1 MKNSLKIRLITILST
16 LVLCLTAFLCVNT
29 IKGPTVVFAEE
40 NSLVTTQ
47 SDATLIESWDIS
59 ATVDDNVIANLYSI
73 DGGYNLEITGTGN
86 MKDFT
91 YSASDDGWKY
101 APWYTLYNNG
111 IISVT
116 IGDSITTI
124 GSYAFYYCSSLTKV
138 NYTGT
143 IDSWVQIEFAGDNS
157 NPIYYAKNLYI
168 NDMLATEVTLTI
180 ATKINSYAFYDCDS
194 IQSIVIGDSVTSI
207 GDSAFYDCDSLT
219 NVEIGD
225 GVTSIGDTV
234 FYDCNSLMYNVKD
247 GLKYLGNSDNRYLYL
262 AGAESKSITTA
273 SIDNNC
279 KLIGDD
285 SFAWC
290 TSLTTIKIG
299 NYVQSIGK
307 SAFYFCTSLKSVTIG
322 NNVINIGEYAFFG
335 CKELTNVIIGASV
348 ANIDIFAFEN
358 CYKLLE
364 IYNLS
369 LLPISK
375 GSEDYGYIGYYAE
388 VIHTTL
394 SEPSILT
401 KDSNGFVTFDDNGVK
416 TLVYYEGTATEITI
430 PNDIKVISKYA
441 FYENDT
447 IKSVVIP
454 DSVESIGESA
464 FFWCI
469 SLKSVIIGNG
479 VEIVEDNAFYEC
491 SSLESVV
498 IPNSVIT
505 IGVEAFSYCSAL
517 KSLTIGSSVTSI
529 GEYAF
534 SACVNLTEI
543 NFNAVNCADLDS
555 DSSIFSRAGENGE
568 GVVMTIGS
576 GVKRIPSNLCYFGG
590 VSIGSS
596 PTPKV
601 TKVIFDDN
609 SVCESIGKN
618 AFCNCN
624 YLEYVKLGGNLKTI
638 EPYAFANCTALL
650 NIEFNGAE
658 ESWNNITK
666 GEGWNSNVP
675 STEVTFLVVDYAKGL
690 VFTLTD
696 NGTEYSVTGYTGNST
711 IVKIPSVYNGLLV
724 TSIGEKAFYNCTSLT
739 SVEIPESISS
749 IGSSAFYGCTLLEEI
764 MFNAINCADFNSGSN
779 VFYSAGQSGKGIDVT
794 FGENV
799 KHIPAYLFYS
809 SGWSSYHFP
818 KLASVTI
825 GNNVTSIGDN
835 AFYYSSSLRKVNFL
849 GTIDQWVEIEFAS
862 STANP
867 LNDGSY
873 FYING
878 VLQTEIIT
886 NAKKINAYAFYNCSS
901 LTSVTIGNSVTSIG
915 DSAFYNC
922 YKLINLTIGKS
933 VKRIDS
939 SAFYNCNKLINVNY
953 LGTIDK
959 WVDIEFA
966 SSTANPLNDGSY
978 FYINGVL
985 QTEIITNAK
994 KINAYAFYNCTSLT
1008 SVVIPNN
1015 VTSIGMS
1022 AFNGCTSLTSV
1033 TIGTS
1038 ITSIG
1043 ERAFYNCTSLT
1054 SVVIPNSVTSIGT
1067 SAFDDCTS
1075 LKSVTIGTSV
1085 TSIGER
1091 AFYNCI
1097 SLTKIYFNAINCV
1110 DVSSYIFA
1118 FAGQKSNGITVTFGD
1133 KVERIPAFLFSP
1145 ASDSSYS
1152 PKITSV
1158 IIGKN
1163 VEDVGDY
1170 AFRWCEYI
1178 TSITIGKNIESI
1190 GNHAFYGCDSLTK
1203 VNYTGTID
1211 SWAQIKF
1218 SSYDSNPLS
1227 CGASLYIN
1235 DVLQTEVIIN
1245 AERINASA
1253 FNGCTSLTNVTIGN
1267 SVTSIGYRAFYNCTS
1282 LTSVEIPDSV
1292 TSIGDYA
1299 FENCSSLTSI
1309 EIPDSVISIGEDAFL
1324 GCFSIKYNIKDNVN
1338 YLGNSNNKYLV
1349 AISMIDKTATTLT
1362 IANSCKFIHSSAF
1375 KGCISLKS
1383 VTIGENVISIG
1394 SSAFY
1399 NCPIESATI
1408 PTIAISYIPKTNL
1421 KTAIIIGGESIG
1433 DYAFRECNSL
1443 TSVVIGNSV
1452 TSIGYR
1458 AFYNCSLL
1466 DSIEITDS
1474 LIYIGDDAFYNCT
1487 SLKEIFFKGNVNKWV
1502 EIEGLGYLPI
1512 SSSTLYINGE
1522 KPTEIILDTAR
1533 IINNAAFNNCI
1544 TLTSVVIGENVI
1556 SIGSSAFYNCSLL
1569 TSVVIGE
1576 NVTSIGSYAFSGCS
1590 SLEKV
1595 NYLGTIDKW
1604 VEIEFGGG
1612 VSNPTYWA
1620 DDLYINDQ
1628 LVTEVKLTTATK
1640 ISKDVFYN
1648 CKSITKVTIGDNVTS
1663 IGEYAFCSCSS
1674 LTNVII
1680 GDNVTSIGSYAFRG
1694 CSSLTSVM
1702 INNGVTSIGNNSFEG
1717 CDSLT
1722 GIEIPD
1728 SVTSIGKDAFLGCFS
1743 IKYNI
1748 KDNVNYLGNSNN
1760 KYLVAISMIDK
1771 TATTLTIANSCKF
1784 IHSSA
1789 FKGCIS
1795 LKSVTIGENV
1805 TSIGIE
1811 AFYYCVNL
1819 TKINFNAISCTD
1831 LTYDNGVF
1839 SSAGEDGNGITVVFG
1854 EKVNYIPAYLF
1865 YSIGY
1870 PYGSSVSVPNIKS
1883 VVIGD
1888 SVEIIGDYAFRYCR
1902 SLISITFGKNVIS
1915 IGDYAFSECN
1925 SLTSVAIG
1933 NSVKSVGN
1941 YAFEYCTSLTNV
1953 VIPDSV
1959 TSIGIKAFYY
1969 CVNLTKINF
1978 NATAMN
1984 DLNKYNYVFYRAGQN
1999 NAGINVT
2006 IGANVNKIPAYLF
2019 DFIDNSSCQPKIKSV
2034 TFEENSVCE
2043 SIGEY
2048 AFYGCNNIE
2057 YNKKN
2062 GLYYLGTQSNPY
2074 FALIKTQT
2082 NTIVLDDNC
2091 YLIADDALKGR
2102 NIEYKQ
2108 KSDLQY
2114 IPSES
2119 NDYHYLVG
2127 AVSNDITKL
2136 EIDANC
2142 KAVAHNAFEECNNLN
2157 KVIIPNSV
2165 VIVGKD
2171 AFLNSSANVF
2181 YVFKEYNA
2189 LSEFECVLID
2199 GYGEIESGFN
2209 FVKLKDKN
2217 DAIVIGDGQ
2226 LNSNKNIEFLKKDA
2240 ALLMFDEGITG
2251 ISGSVFSGNSSLRR
2265 IVLSSSV
2272 TDLGQGVFTD
2282 CSGLLSVYVNAD
2294 YSYGFNKKLLDS
2306 GLEGFTVYYNGK
2318 TLGWDEINSYNPDA
2332 DKEYLYWTNDG
2343 SGYTVSEFGE
2353 IMYLESIVI
2362 DGNTYY
2368 RDAQGIIYSNVNG
2381 SAKTID
2387 IVGFEDIS
2395 VSSENIVIPKVI
2407 VIGGDNYSIGSI
2419 TSTAFVSEDSLKIRT
2434 ISLYGKINQID
2445 SGAFSGCT
2453 NLLALYVRGEK
2464 PSTIASDIF
2473 SSDNSAKRKIAI
2485 VVLGDDSA
2493 WKNASINNA
2502 TVYEG
2507 EVLDKNKIDRQGI
2520 VYTLDVTNGT
2530 AIVGT
2535 KSNSVGEGDLVNYNG
2550 VNTSGS
2556 TATDI
2561 EIPDFVIY
2569 DNEIY
2574 MVIGFDRFAFYKSP
2588 ATSVEFGA
2596 FIGVYETANNPAVWE
2611 CTFREM
2617 ANIEGF
2623 AVDSQNDK
2631 YYVDEVGALY
2641 GDGFKVKVK
2650 VAMVYINDINV
2661 NVKLYSRLIKAPS
2674 NITEFTVREGTTVI
2688 EKYAFSRSNI
2698 QSVNLNDVNV
2708 IGSHAFYA
2716 CPYLI
2721 KVSGG
2726 AVYYIEDSAFES
2738 TPIRTFNFENLTH
2751 IGERA
2756 FYNTD
2761 ISGSVAIRADV
2772 AIIGDNAF
2780 SRCENI
2786 SEFAYKVIETV
2797 RFDPETQEEII
2808 EKQEVSDKYPIYSGV
2823 LFKSTENGLKL
2834 LQYPLAKTDTTYDMS
2849 KVDGS
2854 IYEISAYAF
2863 YGAKH
2868 LENIIMSD
2876 DTVLVGG
2883 YAFADISTLKKATI
2897 GQSYYGSTLNED
2909 GLYSIG
2915 LFTNSNLSEIV
2926 VAEGNRYFKSD
2937 ASGALYSKDMKV
2949 LYCYPAGVERVVYTV
2964 PYQTEVIYSNA
2975 FFGNTHLVRIIILNE
2990 DFKEVGDQ
2998 AFAQCSNL
3006 KEVFFRL
3013 ENLPNSGVKVFDN
3026 DEGVKAKFL
3035 KATNN
3040 NLPAYWDFAE
3050 VETYSVITELGN
3062 QTVKTSDYTFVI
3074 VDTNGNSM
3082 YNARIAL
3089 YIEGRGYYLST
3100 NEFGI
3105 VVFSEADGIFD
3116 DGVERLI
3123 YVSKDGYF
3131 THKQTFYP
3139 DNEMKISYITLSK
3152 EPTIMGVS
3160 CEGNDINSTV
3170 YDLNLAMYGESYFD
3184 SETGRT
3190 VEGYIKKDVN
3200 GNIIGVDETV
3210 AKVSEKINISVVAY
3224 LDSGVVP
3231 TSCSLVQGD
3240 KVLQT
3245 LENGET
3251 SGSQVTY
3258 NFWVEYTKF
3267 IEDEII
3273 YAQLITKCGED
3284 EKTQKTQLN
3293 VNVFNFIIT
3302 EDQIN
3307 LNTEDIS
3314 VDLSGNASILST
3326 LIGSD
3331 KLDFSIGK
3339 NTKINIVPY
3348 GDTVTVTLGSK
3359 KEKSKSYNSN
3369 KEGYN
3374 DNHEAHNKNTYHF
3387 KFMGVVKGKEYS
3399 FNVRFAKGTE
3409 DLGYCYY
3416 MLSIYEGYYAKDKVV
3431 EKYGVVN
3438 GAKGLLGRNA
3448 YASKASLIY
3457 ASYLTSAIAKEN
3469 IKEGEVYSEAVGS
3482 FDENKNLSTK
3492 SSFELSLSGSL
3503 KFKYDKN
3510 EIRLTEG
3517 EIKGTISVGFK
3528 MQQQYV
3534 IWIIP
3539 VVLEVDMGVDGTVNL
3554 SLRIDKQNA
3563 PITIESAKAKIEA
3576 NLNVSLGVGCS
3587 WASIGVYGGVGTV
3600 FILEFAPNIGIDEWS
3615 INGNVGWYV
3624 KALFFEKKGEIWSG
3638 NYTIIDD
3645 YYWYTW
3651 NESGEYGQVSLT
3663 SMYLVENYEVED
3675 REKMQEQ
3682 AKLIVCEG
3690 KLYKIFY
3697 VDAFN
3702 QNSNNY
3708 DNYNYRKLAV
3718 AEWSGSEWINIKLID
3733 DNGYNDQSYN
3743 VYEQNGKLYVAY
3755 LQQSEKLIDT
3765 TVNDTYYVSEN
3776 LLLKSA
3782 IIDLSNFD
3790 VEICK
3795 EEITKTSGYKYL
3807 QNYAVVNGQQVV
3819 VWAENSDNNMFGVS
3833 PYNYVDANGN
3843 SHVFKTTANS
3853 IYTSIFDGNNWS
3865 EPILL
3870 ASGLAPVTSLT
3881 ISNDGTVVYN
3891 LDEDCDLS
3899 TLSDRVVYY
3908 LDGSEQVKLVQI
3920 AENEEIISILVKDG
3934 KVFCYCKRIE
3944 INGNDITEVY
3954 YLEEYNVGANT
3965 SVIDVIK
3972 HKVNIA
3978 TDAYQTVYDEDGN
3991 LVGIIYIKNNKDNN
4005 GTAIYGKFY
4014 DCDGWGEEVLIV
4026 ESIIDYYIAEY
4037 SVEVLNDN
4045 IYISVDYI
4053 NGQGEFVQSSV
4064 VQREIISDVDIQ
4076 SSIDYIAR
4084 KAYIIITNNGLKAAN
4099 VTCQYCND
4107 IKVLSGCSYVY
4118 EISFNDFNSDVEES
4132 ITITVDG
4139 KELSNKVVIPLEY
4152 SDLRLVAKEVVL
4164 GENRTLI
4171 IGVTND
4177 GNVVADAM
4185 LYVSAGINGGYLA
4198 MTGKT
4203 VDVIG
4208 IAPGQTKYY
4217 NVTVDSSIVKVGET
4231 ILTLYINVSDG
4242 SELGNSI
4249 DNNCLYF
4256 SLEELEE
4263 IDVESMGM
4271 VIEPTI
4277 SESQVNIDKHTEKIE
4292 IEYTCDEDASI
4303 HDVVYN
4309 GSSIFNFVEIN
4320 EDNKTIVINK
4330 QFIDGLGDGA
4340 HDIVIVFENSNN
4352 EYKTSKI
4359 FNVIKNMTVGVEWEI
4374 AGETMSFDNVEYGGL
4389 TIIPKYIEETS
4400 EKYFWFDL
4408 NGNKKVEDSEKICF
4422 KLEKEG
4428 YDYLF
4433 VGWDK
4438 NEDGKIDPISQTFE
4452 NIRYVA
4458 VFREQTKEYVVTW
4471 IFKNASEEDVFV
4483 NETYFY
4489 GNEPVYKGTIFTP
4502 INKSFVGYDKEIS
4515 TVSSNIVYTAVYEER
4530 GSAIIK
4536 NTETVSAWDKSFST
4550 TISIEEIANLKNMQI
4565 EIVYDALKVE
4575 LLDYVCYPNV
4585 NIISVKGNVITI
4597 DVNISDGAMS
4607 MTIVDL
4613 VFKAKSS
4620 IASGMNNYMTIT
4632 NNPNLSSNMN
4642 GVKIYEVGDANM
4654 DGNVDVID
4662 LMMIKSASLGKITL
4676 TENQKAYA
4684 NATEDYT
4691 EDGGENINVLDMMK
4705 IKQFILN
4712 KTNTVGERISVDF
4725 VGDEQIVEYS
4735 MSIVKGTTPEGLPEI
4750 EEGYVWSLS
4759 QESYEE
4765 VDFTK
4770 FTINTLIYKIKENYL
4785 AS

>member
-1 MKNSLKIRLITILST
+1 MKKLLKIRLITILST

-29 IKGPTVVFAEE
+29 IKSPTVVFAEE
-40 NSLVTTQ
+40 NPLITTQ
-47 SDATLIESWDIS
+47 NNTTLIESWDIS
-59 ATVDDNVIANLYSI
+59 ASDSDNVIANIYEVE
-73 DGGYNLEITGTGN
+73 GGYNLEITGTGK

-91 YSASDDGWKY
+91 WDTSDDGY
-101 APWYTLYNNG
+101 EYSPWYTLYENS

-116 IGDSITTI
+116 IG
-124 GSYAFYYCSSLTKV
+124 
-138 NYTGT
+138 N
-143 IDSWVQIEFAGDNS
+143 
-157 NPIYYAKNLYI
+157 
-168 NDMLATEVTLTI
+168 
-180 ATKINSYAFYDCDS
+180 
-194 IQSIVIGDSVTSI
+194 SVTSI
-207 GDSAFYDCDSLT
+207 GDNSFNNCYSLT
-219 NVEIGD
+219 SVIIGDNVE
-225 GVTSIGDTV
+225 SIG
-234 FYDCNSLMYNVKD
+234 
-247 GLKYLGNSDNRYLYL
+247 
-262 AGAESKSITTA
+262 A
-273 SIDNNC
+273 
-279 KLIGDD
+279 
-285 SFAWC
+285 
-290 TSLTTIKIG
+290 
-299 NYVQSIGK
+299 
-307 SAFYFCTSLKSVTIG
+307 SAFYFCNSLTSVTIG
-322 NNVINIGEYAFFG
+322 NSVTNIGEFAFYG
-335 CKELTNVIIGASV
+335 CNKLTNATIGRSV
-348 ANIDIFAFEN
+348 VNIDAFAFGD

-369 LLPISK
+369 TLPIAI
-375 GSEDYGYIGYYAE
+375 GSEDYGYIGYYAK
-388 VIHTTL
+388 VIHTSL
-394 SEPSILT
+394 NEQSVLT

-430 PNDIKVISKYA
+430 PNDIKVISQNA
-441 FYENDT
+441 FYENDN

-454 DSVESIGESA
+454 NSVQNIGASTFYWCTALES
-464 FFWCI
+464 
-469 SLKSVIIGNG
+469 VTIGNG
-479 VEIVEDNAFYEC
+479 VESIGDSAFYEC
-491 SSLESVV
+491 SSLESIV

-505 IGVEAFSYCSAL
+505 IGVEVFSYCSAL

-529 GEYAF
+529 GEDAF
-534 SACVNLTEI
+534 SGCVNLTEI
-543 NFNAVNCADLDS
+543 NFNAVNCADLDE

-568 GVVMTIGS
+568 GIVMTIGS

-590 VSIGSS
+590 AYVGSS

-601 TKVIFDDN
+601 TKVIFEDN
-609 SVCESIGKN
+609 SVCESIGKK
-618 AFCNCN
+618 AFGNSD
-624 YLEYVKLGGNLKTI
+624 YLEYVKLGENLKTI
-638 EPYAFANCTALL
+638 EAYAFANCTALSSV
-650 NIEFNGAE
+650 EYNGTE
-658 ESWNNITK
+658 ESWNNVTK
-666 GEGWNSNVP
+666 GEDWNSNVP
-675 STEVTFLVVDYAKGL
+675 STEVAFLVIDYTEGL
-690 VFTLTD
+690 VFTLIN
-696 NGTEYSVTGYTGNST
+696 NGTEYSVTDYTGNST
-711 IVKIPSVYNGLLV
+711 IVKIPSVYNGLPV
-724 TSIGEKAFYNCTSLT
+724 TSIGSYAFYYCSSLT
-739 SVEIPESISS
+739 SVVIGDSVTS
-749 IGSSAFYGCTLLEEI
+749 IGNYAFMSCSSLT
-764 MFNAINCADFNSGSN
+764 
-779 VFYSAGQSGKGIDVT
+779 
-794 FGENV
+794 
-799 KHIPAYLFYS
+799 
-809 SGWSSYHFP
+809 
-818 KLASVTI
+818 SVVI
-825 GNNVTSIGDN
+825 GDNVTSIGSGAFGFCENLISVVIGHSVTSIGASAFAAFGSKLVEVVNKSPHIIVTKGSTNNGSVGYNALVIYNSDSGITESQLINDN
-835 AFYYSSSLRKVNFL
+835 GYIIHKDGNEKVLVGYIGSETDLILPSYVTQIYNNVFYNYINLTSIEIPESVTSIGDGAFANCYKLVEICNKSTLNITIGSSDYGHIGYFALAVYNNSDLYKTKLSNDDGYIIYTKGEEKVLIGYTGTKKDLVIPSYVTTIYNYAFYNCANLTSV
-849 GTIDQWVEIEFAS
+849 TIEDSVTNI
-862 STANP
+862 
-867 LNDGSY
+867 GSY
-873 FYING
+873 AFYNCANLTSVTIG
-878 VLQTEIIT
+878 DSVT
-886 NAKKINAYAFYNCSS
+886 NIGSYAFYNCSS
-901 LTSVTIGNSVTSIG
+901 LTSIEIPDSVTSIGYSAFYSCSKLMKVYYLGTIDEWVQIEFEGPEANPLYYAEYLYINNNCLFEANISSASYISEYAFYRYNNLTSVTIGNSVTSIG
-915 DSAFYNC
+915 NSAFSLC
-922 YKLINLTIGKS
+922 SNLTE
-933 VKRIDS
+933 
-939 SAFYNCNKLINVNY
+939 IN
-953 LGTIDK
+953 
-959 WVDIEFA
+959 
-966 SSTANPLNDGSY
+966 
-978 FYINGVL
+978 
-985 QTEIITNAK
+985 
-994 KINAYAFYNCTSLT
+994 
-1008 SVVIPNN
+1008 
-1015 VTSIGMS
+1015 
-1022 AFNGCTSLTSV
+1022 
-1033 TIGTS
+1033 
-1038 ITSIG
+1038 
-1043 ERAFYNCTSLT
+1043 
-1054 SVVIPNSVTSIGT
+1054 
-1067 SAFDDCTS
+1067 
-1075 LKSVTIGTSV
+1075 
-1085 TSIGER
+1085 
-1091 AFYNCI
+1091 
-1097 SLTKIYFNAINCV
+1097 FNAIDCAYLGPFTGV
-1110 DVSSYIFA
+1110 GFST
-1118 FAGQKSNGITVTFGD
+1118 AGQNGTGITVTFGD
-1133 KVERIPAFLFSP
+1133 GVKNIPSRLFEGC
-1145 ASDSSYS
+1145 SSL
-1152 PKITSV
+1152 KKV
-1158 IIGKN
+1158 IIQGS
-1163 VEDVGDY
+1163 VEGIGDY
-1170 AFRWCEYI
+1170 AFY
-1178 TSITIGKNIESI
+1178 K
-1190 GNHAFYGCDSLTK
+1190 
-1203 VNYTGTID
+1203 
-1211 SWAQIKF
+1211 
-1218 SSYDSNPLS
+1218 
-1227 CGASLYIN
+1227 
-1235 DVLQTEVIIN
+1235 
-1245 AERINASA
+1245 
-1253 FNGCTSLTNVTIGN
+1253 
-1267 SVTSIGYRAFYNCTS
+1267 CTS
-1282 LTSVEIPDSV
+1282 LTSLTVSNGIKG
-1292 TSIGDYA
+1292 IGDYA
-1299 FENCSSLTSI
+1299 FASCTSLDKVNFLGTIDEWVELGIGSNFENQYNLYVNNSLLTEAVLTDAIKISNSAFKNCSSLTSI
-1309 EIPDSVISIGEDAFL
+1309 EIPDSV
-1324 GCFSIKYNIKDNVN
+1324 
-1338 YLGNSNNKYLV
+1338 
-1349 AISMIDKTATTLT
+1349 T
-1362 IANSCKFIHSSAF
+1362 
-1375 KGCISLKS
+1375 
-1383 VTIGENVISIG
+1383 SIG
-1394 SSAFY
+1394 SSAFSR
-1399 NCPIESATI
+1399 CTSLTSIVI
-1408 PTIAISYIPKTNL
+1408 PNSVT
-1421 KTAIIIGGESIG
+1421 SIG
-1433 DYAFRECNSL
+1433 SDAFYKCSSL
-1443 TSVVIGNSV
+1443 TSVVIGDNVKSIGSYAFYNCSSLTSIEIPDSVKSIGSYAFYSCDSLTSVTIGDSV
-1452 TSIGYR
+1452 TSIGER
-1458 AFYNCSLL
+1458 AFYYCS
-1466 DSIEITDS
+1466 S
-1474 LIYIGDDAFYNCT
+1474 
-1487 SLKEIFFKGNVNKWV
+1487 
-1502 EIEGLGYLPI
+1502 
-1512 SSSTLYINGE
+1512 
-1522 KPTEIILDTAR
+1522 
-1533 IINNAAFNNCI
+1533 
-1544 TLTSVVIGENVI
+1544 LTSVTMGN
-1556 SIGSSAFYNCSLL
+1556 S
-1569 TSVVIGE
+1569 
-1576 NVTSIGSYAFSGCS
+1576 VTSIGSYAF
-1590 SLEKV
+1590 
-1595 NYLGTIDKW
+1595 
-1604 VEIEFGGG
+1604 
-1612 VSNPTYWA
+1612 
-1620 DDLYINDQ
+1620 
-1628 LVTEVKLTTATK
+1628 
-1640 ISKDVFYN
+1640 YN
-1648 CKSITKVTIGDNVTS
+1648 CDSLTSVTIGDSVTS
-1663 IGEYAFCSCSS
+1663 IGERAFYYCSS
-1674 LTNVII
+1674 LTSVTMGNS
-1680 GDNVTSIGSYAFRG
+1680 VTSIGSYAFYN
-1694 CSSLTSVM
+1694 CT
-1702 INNGVTSIGNNSFEG
+1702 
-1717 CDSLT
+1717 SLT
-1722 GIEIPD
+1722 GVYITDIASWCNILFNNREANPLLYAKNLYINKELVTELSIPDSVTGIGSYAFYNCTSLTDISIANSIKRIGSNAFYGCTGLTRVYITDIVSWCNISFSGQTANPLYCNGNLYINKELVIELSIPD
-1728 SVTSIGKDAFLGCFS
+1728 SVTSIGDYSFIGCVSLSSVVIPDGVVRIGKKAFQDCIRLTHIEIPNSVSTIGDEAFHNC
-1743 IKYNI
+1743 INLAYYVKGEL
-1748 KDNVNYLGNSNN
+1748 KYLGNSNN
-1760 KYLVAISMIDK
+1760 PFFYLADTISSHITTVNID
-1771 TATTLTIANSCKF
+1771 TNCKF
-1784 IHSSA
+1784 IGDGA
-1789 FKGCIS
+1789 F
-1795 LKSVTIGENV
+1795 N
-1805 TSIGIE
+1805 
-1811 AFYYCVNL
+1811 
-1819 TKINFNAISCTD
+1819 
-1831 LTYDNGVF
+1831 
-1839 SSAGEDGNGITVVFG
+1839 
-1854 EKVNYIPAYLF
+1854 
-1865 YSIGY
+1865 
-1870 PYGSSVSVPNIKS
+1870 
-1883 VVIGD
+1883 
-1888 SVEIIGDYAFRYCR
+1888 
-1902 SLISITFGKNVIS
+1902 
-1915 IGDYAFSECN
+1915 
-1925 SLTSVAIG
+1925 
-1933 NSVKSVGN
+1933 
-1941 YAFEYCTSLTNV
+1941 YCTSLTSIE
-1953 VIPDSV
+1953 IPNGV
-1959 TSIGIKAFYY
+1959 TSIGYSAFFG
-1969 CVNLTKINF
+1969 CSSLTSIE
-1978 NATAMN
+1978 
-1984 DLNKYNYVFYRAGQN
+1984 
-1999 NAGINVT
+1999 
-2006 IGANVNKIPAYLF
+2006 IP
-2019 DFIDNSSCQPKIKSV
+2019 DSI
-2034 TFEENSVCE
+2034 T

-2048 AFYGCNNIE
+2048 AFYDCDLLTEIKYNAINCADLSSSNYVFYNAGQNAGGTTVIFGDKVEYIPAYLFRSCSSLISIEIPDSITSIGEYAFSGCD
-2057 YNKKN
+2057 NKVFNQKN
-2062 GLYYLGTQSNPY
+2062 DLYYLGTKSNPY
-2074 FALIKTQT
+2074 FALIKVQT
-2082 NTIVLDDNC
+2082 DEIVLDDNC
-2091 YLIADDALKGR
+2091 YLIADDVLNGR

-2108 KSDLQY
+2108 KSGLKY
-2114 IPSES
+2114 IASEN

-2127 AVSNDITKL
+2127 AVSNETTKI
-2136 EIDANC
+2136 EIDDNC
-2142 KAVAHNAFEECNNLN
+2142 KAIVHNAFEEYKNLN

-2165 VIVGKD
+2165 LIVGKD
-2171 AFLNSSANVF
+2171 AFLNSSANIF
-2181 YVFKEYNA
+2181 YVFKDYNA

-2199 GYGEIESGFN
+2199 AYGEIADGFN
-2209 FVKLKDKN
+2209 FVKLKGKN

-2226 LNSNKNIEFLKKDA
+2226 LNSNKQIDFLKNGV

-2251 ISGSVFSGNSSLRR
+2251 ISGNAFSGNSSLRR

-2282 CSGLLSVYVNAD
+2282 CSELLSVYVDAD

-2318 TLGWDEINSYNPDA
+2318 TVGWDEIKSYNPDA

-2362 DGNTYY
+2362 NGDTYY

-2381 SAKTID
+2381 SDKTID

-2419 TSTAFVSEDSLKIRT
+2419 TSTAFISEDSLKIRT

-2493 WKNASINNA
+2493 WKNVSINNA
-2502 TVYEG
+2502 IVYEG
-2507 EVLDKNKIDRQGI
+2507 VNELDKNKKDRQGI

-2556 TATDI
+2556 IAKPY

-2588 ATSVEFGA
+2588 ATKVEFGA
-2596 FIGVYETANNPAVWE
+2596 FIGAYETANTPAVWE

-2641 GDGFKVKVK
+2641 GDGFKVRVK
-2650 VAMVYINDINV
+2650 VAGVSLN
-2661 NVKLYSRLIKAPS
+2661 KEFYSRLIKAPA
-2674 NITEFTVREGTTVI
+2674 NVVDFTVKEGTTVI

-2698 QSVNLNDVNV
+2698 QSVDLNDVNV

-2726 AVYYIEDSAFES
+2726 TVYYIEDSAFES
-2738 TPIRTFNFENLTH
+2738 TPIRMFDFENLTH
-2751 IGERA
+2751 IGERS

-2761 ISGSVAIRADV
+2761 LSGSISIRADV

-2786 SEFAYKVIETV
+2786 SEFAYRVIETV

-2808 EKQEVSDKYPIYSGV
+2808 EKQEVSDKYPIYDGV

-2849 KVDGS
+2849 KIDGT

-2868 LENIIMSD
+2868 LEYITMSD
-2876 DTVLVGG
+2876 DTVIVGG
-2883 YAFADISTLKKATI
+2883 YAFADIATLKKATI
-2897 GQSYYGSTLNED
+2897 GQSYHGSTLNED

-2949 LYCYPAGVERVVYTV
+2949 LYCYPAGIERVVYTV

-2975 FFGNTHLVRIIILNE
+2975 FFDNTHLVRIIILNE

-3074 VDTNGNSM
+3074 VDTNGNSI

-3089 YIEGRGYYLST
+3089 YIDGRGYYLST

-3210 AKVSEKINISVVAY
+3210 AKVSEKINVSVVAY

-3273 YAQLITKCGED
+3273 YAQLITKYGED
-3284 EKTQKTQLN
+3284 EKTQKIQLN

-3314 VDLSGNASILST
+3314 VDLSGKASILST
-3326 LIGSD
+3326 LIGSN

-3339 NTKINIVPY
+3339 NTKINIVPD
-3348 GDTVTVTLGSK
+3348 GDSVTVTLGSK

-3409 DLGYCYY
+3409 ELGYCYY

-3431 EKYGVVN
+3431 EEYGVVN

-3457 ASYLTSAIAKEN
+3457 ASYLASAIKNEN
-3469 IKEGEVYSEAVGS
+3469 IKKGSVYSEAVGN

-3517 EIKGTISVGFK
+3517 EIKGTVSAGFK

-3534 IWIIP
+3534 VWVIP
-3539 VVLEVDMGVDGTVNL
+3539 VILEVDMGVDGTVTL
-3554 SLRIDKQNA
+3554 SLRVDKQNA

-3576 NLNVSLGVGCS
+3576 NLDVYLGVGCS

-3600 FILEFAPNIGIDEWS
+3600 FVLEFAPNVGIEEWT
-3615 INGNVGWYV
+3615 INGKVGWQV
-3624 KALFFEKKGEIWSG
+3624 KALFFKKKGEIWSG
-3638 NYTIIDD
+3638 SHTIMKD
-3645 YYWYTW
+3645 YYWYVAKDQP
-3651 NESGEYGQVSLT
+3651 EVKAAMAA
-3663 SMYLVENYEVED
+3663 MYLVDDYMVED

-3697 VDAFN
+3697 VDAFD
-3702 QNSNNY
+3702 QNSINY
-3708 DNYNYRKLAV
+3708 DKYNYRKLAI
-3718 AEWSGSEWINIKLID
+3718 AEWSGSEWINVKLID

-3795 EEITKTSGYKYL
+3795 EEITKTLGYKYL
-3807 QNYAVVNGQQVV
+3807 QNYAVINGQQVM
-3819 VWAENSDNNMFGVS
+3819 VWVENSDNNMFGVS
-3833 PYNYVDANGN
+3833 PNNYVDANGN

-3853 IYTSIFDGNNWS
+3853 IYTSVFNGKNWS

-3908 LDGSEQVKLVQI
+3908 LDGSEQVKLVQVDD
-3920 AENEEIISILVKDG
+3920 NEEIISILVKDG

-3944 INGNDITEVY
+3944 INGNDITELY

-3991 LVGIIYIKNNKDNN
+3991 LVGIIYTKNNKDNT
-4005 GTAIYGKFY
+4005 GTAIYGKFSE
-4014 DCDGWGEEVLIV
+4014 GSVWGEEVLVV

-4037 SVEVLNDN
+4037 SVSMVGNHLHFT
-4045 IYISVDYI
+4045 IDYI
-4053 NGQGEFVQSSV
+4053 NGYGDF
-4064 VQREIISDVDIQ
+4064 IQ
-4076 SSIDYIAR
+4076 SASYQKEIKTEILVENTIDYVGR
-4084 KAYIIITNNGLKAAN
+4084 MAYVTVKNIGLKAGE
-4099 VTCQYCND
+4099 VSCEYCED
-4107 IKVLSGCSYVY
+4107 KVVLSSGATHVF
-4118 EISFNDFNSDVEES
+4118 EISFDDFNGDIEER

-4139 KELSNKVVIPLEY
+4139 KELSNEVIVPLEY
-4152 SDLRLVAKEVVL
+4152 SDLKLVAKEVLL

-4177 GNVVADAM
+4177 GNVVADAT
-4185 LYVSAGINGGYLA
+4185 LYVSAGINGGYFA

-4203 VDVIG
+4203 VDIIG

-4217 NVTVDSSIVKVGET
+4217 NVVVDSSIIKVGET

-4249 DNNCLYF
+4249 DNNYLYF

-4292 IEYTCDEDASI
+4292 IEYTCDVDASI
-4303 HDVVYN
+4303 KDVAYN
-4309 GSSIFNFVEIN
+4309 GSSILNFVEIN
-4320 EDNKTIVINK
+4320 KDNKTIVISK
-4330 QFIDGLGDGA
+4330 QFLDVLGDGA

-4352 EYKTSKI
+4352 EYKTSKT

-4374 AGETMSFDNVEYGGL
+4374 AGETVSFDNVEYGGL
-4389 TIIPKYIEETS
+4389 SIIPKYVEETS
-4400 EKYFWFDL
+4400 KKYFWFDL
-4408 NGNKKVEDSEKICF
+4408 NGNKKVEEGEKLYF

-4428 YDYLF
+4428 YDYFF

-4438 NEDGKIDPISQTFE
+4438 NEDGKIDKISQTFE
-4452 NIRYVA
+4452 DIRYVA
-4458 VFREQTKEYVVTW
+4458 VFREQAKEYVVTW

-4489 GNEPVYKGTIFTP
+4489 GNEPIYKGTIFTP

-4515 TVSSNIVYTAVYEER
+4515 TVSSNIVYTAVYEES

-4536 NTETVSAWDKSFST
+4536 NTETVSAWDKSFTT

-4585 NIISVKGNVITI
+4585 NIISVNGNVIII
-4597 DVNISDGAMS
+4597 DVNVSDGAMS

-4765 VDFTK
+4765 LDFTK
-4770 FTINTLIYKIKENYL
+4770 FTINTLIYKIKESYL

>member
-1 MKNSLKIRLITILST
+1 MKNSLKIKLITILST

-29 IKGPTVVFAEE
+29 IKSPTVVFAEE
-40 NSLVTTQ
+40 NSLVTVQ
-47 SDATLIESWDIS
+47 SDATLVEFWDIS
-59 ATVDDNVIANLYSI
+59 ATEDDNVIANLYAI
-73 DGGYNLEITGTGN
+73 DGGYSLEITGSGK

-91 YSASDDGWKY
+91 WDTSDDGY
-101 APWYTLYNNG
+101 QYSPWSDLYGNDL
-111 IISVT
+111 IFVT
-116 IGDSITTI
+116 IGDNITSIGGNSFEECYKLVEIYNKSSMNISAGSWDFNRIARYALNVYTPTI
-124 GSYAFYYCSSLTKV
+124 GESKLLVAGDYVIYNEGQEKILVNYVGSSENVSIPTYITSINKYAFYGDSSMVSLLIPNGVNSIGDYAFSECLLLKSVCVPESIVQIGQGAFNGSLALEEIKYDAIECADLDEYSSVFGSAGQGGEGIVVTIGKSVKRIPSYLFHDDNWSFSGVSPRAKVKKVIFEENSCCESIGEAAFYNCYWLEDVEFSENLKTIETEAFSYCEALTTIEIPNSVITIGDFAFYACTSLMNVMMGDSLMSIGEGTFADCTSLSNVAIGKSVESIGCYAFGGCSSLSNITFNGTEESWNNISKGEDWNSNVPTIEINFSVDYAEGIVFTLINNGTEYSITDYTGSSPIVKIPSVYNGLPVTSIGDYAFSQCSNLTNIVISDSVESIGYRAFYNCTSLTSVKIGNKVQSIGEYAFLYCSSLTSIEIPNSVTSIGISAFSRCSSLKSITLPFV
-138 NYTGT
+138 GATLNGTSNTHFGCIFGASSYRYNDDYVSTALKTVVITGGES
-143 IDSWVQIEFAGDNS
+143 IDN
-157 NPIYYAKNLYI
+157 
-168 NDMLATEVTLTI
+168 
-180 ATKINSYAFYDCDS
+180 YAFYGCSSLTS
-194 IQSIVIGDSVTSI
+194 IEIPNSVTSIGKYAFCNCSSLEGVGIPNSVTSMGAGVFSSCTSLTSIEIGNGVISI
-207 GDSAFYDCDSLT
+207 GDSAFESCRSIERVDYLGTIDNWASIEFVNLYSSPLCNGADLYINYQLVTEANITTATKVSDLAFSNCSSLT
-219 NVEIGD
+219 SVTIGNS
-225 GVTSIGDTV
+225 VTSIGRSA
-234 FYDCNSLMYNVKD
+234 FCL
-247 GLKYLGNSDNRYLYL
+247 
-262 AGAESKSITTA
+262 
-273 SIDNNC
+273 
-279 KLIGDD
+279 
-285 SFAWC
+285 C
-290 TSLTTIKIG
+290 TSLV
-299 NYVQSIGK
+299 N
-307 SAFYFCTSLKSVTIG
+307 VTIG
-322 NNVINIGEYAFFG
+322 NNVTTIGVATFSS
-335 CKELTNVIIGASV
+335 CSSLASV
-348 ANIDIFAFEN
+348 T
-358 CYKLLE
+358 
-364 IYNLS
+364 
-369 LLPISK
+369 
-375 GSEDYGYIGYYAE
+375 IG
-388 VIHTTL
+388 
-394 SEPSILT
+394 
-401 KDSNGFVTFDDNGVK
+401 NGV
-416 TLVYYEGTATEITI
+416 T
-430 PNDIKVISKYA
+430 
-441 FYENDT
+441 
-447 IKSVVIP
+447 
-454 DSVESIGESA
+454 SIGEQA
-464 FFWCI
+464 FYMCS
-469 SLKSVIIGNG
+469 SLKSVIIGNNVTTIG
-479 VEIVEDNAFYEC
+479 EYAFYDCPIESAIIPTIAISYIQKTNLKTVVINGGESIGNSAFYNC
-491 SSLESVV
+491 SSLTSVTIGDSV
-498 IPNSVIT
+498 TNIGDYAFKYCTSLTEIKYNAVNCADSSSSSSIDVFSYAGQNGEGIKVTIGSNVKKIPTYLFYDSYITEVIFEEGSACENIGDSAFRNCTALTSIEIPNSVT
-505 IGVEAFSYCSAL
+505 SIGYAAFYSCDSLYSIVIGNGVTSIGDYAFYSCDSLKSVEIPDSVKSIGADAFGYCSAL

-529 GEYAF
+529 GAGAFFDCSFLEKVNYAETIDSWVQIEF
-534 SACVNLTEI
+534 GNCYSNPIYYAKNLYINDKLVTEVNITTATKISSYALYNCSSLTSIEI
-543 NFNAVNCADLDS
+543 PNSVISIGTGSFRGCSLLESITLPFVGATLNGTS
-555 DSSIFSRAGENGE
+555 DTHFGYIFGASSYSSNSSYIPISLKTVVVTGGESIGE
-568 GVVMTIGS
+568 GAFYGCKSLISITIPDSVTSIGKDAFY
-576 GVKRIPSNLCYFGG
+576 GCKIENAIIPTIAIPYITKSNLKVVIITSGE
-590 VSIGSS
+590 SIGSS
-596 PTPKV
+596 AFWDCDSLTSI
-601 TKVIFDDN
+601 VISDN
-609 SVCESIGKN
+609 
-618 AFCNCN
+618 
-624 YLEYVKLGGNLKTI
+624 
-638 EPYAFANCTALL
+638 
-650 NIEFNGAE
+650 
-658 ESWNNITK
+658 
-666 GEGWNSNVP
+666 
-675 STEVTFLVVDYAKGL
+675 
-690 VFTLTD
+690 
-696 NGTEYSVTGYTGNST
+696 
-711 IVKIPSVYNGLLV
+711 V
-724 TSIGEKAFYNCTSLT
+724 TSIGKYAFYTCSSLTSVTIGGGVTSIGDGAFEYCSSLEKVNYAETIDSWVQIEFGNCYSNPLYYAKNLYINDVLCDFTNVVLTTATKISSYAFSNCSSLTSITIPDSITSIGDGAFSNCTSLT
-739 SVEIPESISS
+739 SVV
-749 IGSSAFYGCTLLEEI
+749 IG
-764 MFNAINCADFNSGSN
+764 D
-779 VFYSAGQSGKGIDVT
+779 
-794 FGENV
+794 
-799 KHIPAYLFYS
+799 
-809 SGWSSYHFP
+809 
-818 KLASVTI
+818 
-825 GNNVTSIGDN
+825 NVTSIGDGAFSN
-835 AFYYSSSLRKVNFL
+835 CSSLTSVVIGDNVTSIGDYTFHNCDSLKDIEISNSVTSIGVEAFYCCASLKSLTIGKNVISIGVRAFFGCGKLVKVNYL
-849 GTIDQWVEIEFAS
+849 GTIDEWVELGIGSNFGNQYNLYVNNSLLTEAVLTDAIKISNSAFKNCS
-862 STANP
+862 SLTSVAIG
-867 LNDGSY
+867 DSVTSIGSY
-873 FYING
+873 AFYNCYSLTSVTIGSG
-878 VLQTEIIT
+878 VTSIGNDAFYWCRSLTSVTIGGGVTSIGE
-886 NAKKINAYAFYNCSS
+886 YAFYNCSS
-901 LTSVTIGNSVTSIG
+901 LTSVTFGEKSQLTSIGDSAFGSCDELTNIEIPNSVTSIG
-915 DSAFYNC
+915 DNAFSSC
-922 YKLINLTIGKS
+922 HSLKS
-933 VKRIDS
+933 I
-939 SAFYNCNKLINVNY
+939 
-953 LGTIDK
+953 
-959 WVDIEFA
+959 
-966 SSTANPLNDGSY
+966 
-978 FYINGVL
+978 
-985 QTEIITNAK
+985 
-994 KINAYAFYNCTSLT
+994 
-1008 SVVIPNN
+1008 
-1015 VTSIGMS
+1015 
-1022 AFNGCTSLTSV
+1022 
-1033 TIGTS
+1033 
-1038 ITSIG
+1038 
-1043 ERAFYNCTSLT
+1043 
-1054 SVVIPNSVTSIGT
+1054 VIPNSVTSIGDRAFLNCFSLT
-1067 SAFDDCTS
+1067 SVEIPNSVTSIGVSTFYNCSSLTIIEIPNSVIGIGEQAFYRCNS
-1075 LKSVTIGTSV
+1075 LKSVTIGNNV
-1085 TSIGER
+1085 TSIDKD
-1091 AFYNCI
+1091 AFFGCS
-1097 SLTKIYFNAINCV
+1097 SL
-1110 DVSSYIFA
+1110 
-1118 FAGQKSNGITVTFGD
+1118 
-1133 KVERIPAFLFSP
+1133 E
-1145 ASDSSYS
+1145 
-1152 PKITSV
+1152 
-1158 IIGKN
+1158 
-1163 VEDVGDY
+1163 
-1170 AFRWCEYI
+1170 
-1178 TSITIGKNIESI
+1178 
-1190 GNHAFYGCDSLTK
+1190 K
-1203 VNYTGTID
+1203 VNYLGTID
-1211 SWAQIKF
+1211 SWVQIGF
-1218 SSYDSNPLS
+1218 ANGYSNPLS
-1227 CGASLYIN
+1227 YAKNLYIN
-1235 DVLQTEVIIN
+1235 DKLVTEANITTATKIN
-1245 AERINASA
+1245 DYA
-1253 FNGCTSLTNVTIGN
+1253 FYGCASLTNVTIGN
-1267 SVTSIGYRAFYNCTS
+1267 SVTSIGENAFSGCLIEEATMPTMAIPYIPKAKLKTVVINGGENIGYRAFAGCELLNS
-1282 LTSVEIPDSV
+1282 IIIGDSV
-1292 TSIGDYA
+1292 TSI
-1299 FENCSSLTSI
+1299 S
-1309 EIPDSVISIGEDAFL
+1309 EDAF
-1324 GCFSIKYNIKDNVN
+1324 S
-1338 YLGNSNNKYLV
+1338 
-1349 AISMIDKTATTLT
+1349 
-1362 IANSCKFIHSSAF
+1362 
-1375 KGCISLKS
+1375 
-1383 VTIGENVISIG
+1383 
-1394 SSAFY
+1394 
-1399 NCPIESATI
+1399 
-1408 PTIAISYIPKTNL
+1408 
-1421 KTAIIIGGESIG
+1421 
-1433 DYAFRECNSL
+1433 
-1443 TSVVIGNSV
+1443 
-1452 TSIGYR
+1452 
-1458 AFYNCSLL
+1458 
-1466 DSIEITDS
+1466 
-1474 LIYIGDDAFYNCT
+1474 
-1487 SLKEIFFKGNVNKWV
+1487 
-1502 EIEGLGYLPI
+1502 
-1512 SSSTLYINGE
+1512 
-1522 KPTEIILDTAR
+1522 
-1533 IINNAAFNNCI
+1533 
-1544 TLTSVVIGENVI
+1544 
-1556 SIGSSAFYNCSLL
+1556 
-1569 TSVVIGE
+1569 
-1576 NVTSIGSYAFSGCS
+1576 
-1590 SLEKV
+1590 
-1595 NYLGTIDKW
+1595 
-1604 VEIEFGGG
+1604 
-1612 VSNPTYWA
+1612 
-1620 DDLYINDQ
+1620 
-1628 LVTEVKLTTATK
+1628 
-1640 ISKDVFYN
+1640 
-1648 CKSITKVTIGDNVTS
+1648 
-1663 IGEYAFCSCSS
+1663 
-1674 LTNVII
+1674 
-1680 GDNVTSIGSYAFRG
+1680 
-1694 CSSLTSVM
+1694 
-1702 INNGVTSIGNNSFEG
+1702 
-1717 CDSLT
+1717 
-1722 GIEIPD
+1722 
-1728 SVTSIGKDAFLGCFS
+1728 
-1743 IKYNI
+1743 
-1748 KDNVNYLGNSNN
+1748 
-1760 KYLVAISMIDK
+1760 
-1771 TATTLTIANSCKF
+1771 
-1784 IHSSA
+1784 
-1789 FKGCIS
+1789 
-1795 LKSVTIGENV
+1795 
-1805 TSIGIE
+1805 
-1811 AFYYCVNL
+1811 
-1819 TKINFNAISCTD
+1819 
-1831 LTYDNGVF
+1831 
-1839 SSAGEDGNGITVVFG
+1839 
-1854 EKVNYIPAYLF
+1854 
-1865 YSIGY
+1865 
-1870 PYGSSVSVPNIKS
+1870 
-1883 VVIGD
+1883 
-1888 SVEIIGDYAFRYCR
+1888 
-1902 SLISITFGKNVIS
+1902 
-1915 IGDYAFSECN
+1915 
-1925 SLTSVAIG
+1925 
-1933 NSVKSVGN
+1933 
-1941 YAFEYCTSLTNV
+1941 
-1953 VIPDSV
+1953 
-1959 TSIGIKAFYY
+1959 
-1969 CVNLTKINF
+1969 
-1978 NATAMN
+1978 
-1984 DLNKYNYVFYRAGQN
+1984 
-1999 NAGINVT
+1999 
-2006 IGANVNKIPAYLF
+2006 
-2019 DFIDNSSCQPKIKSV
+2019 
-2034 TFEENSVCE
+2034 
-2043 SIGEY
+2043 
-2048 AFYGCNNIE
+2048 
-2057 YNKKN
+2057 
-2062 GLYYLGTQSNPY
+2062 
-2074 FALIKTQT
+2074 
-2082 NTIVLDDNC
+2082 
-2091 YLIADDALKGR
+2091 
-2102 NIEYKQ
+2102 
-2108 KSDLQY
+2108 
-2114 IPSES
+2114 
-2119 NDYHYLVG
+2119 
-2127 AVSNDITKL
+2127 
-2136 EIDANC
+2136 
-2142 KAVAHNAFEECNNLN
+2142 
-2157 KVIIPNSV
+2157 
-2165 VIVGKD
+2165 
-2171 AFLNSSANVF
+2171 NSSAKNF
-2181 YVFKEYNA
+2181 YVFKDYNA

-2209 FVKLKDKN
+2209 FVKLKGKN

-2226 LNSNKNIEFLKKDA
+2226 LNSNKHIDFLKKDA
-2240 ALLMFDEGITG
+2240 ALLMFDEGITS
-2251 ISGSVFSGNSSLRR
+2251 ISGSVFSGNNSLRR

-2282 CSGLLSVYVNAD
+2282 CSGLLSVYVDAD
-2294 YSYGFNKKLLDS
+2294 YSYGFNKKLLDL

-2381 SAKTID
+2381 SDKTID

-2395 VSSENIVIPKVI
+2395 VYSENIVIPKVI

-2419 TSTAFVSEDSLKIRT
+2419 TSTAFISEDSLKIRT

-2445 SGAFSGCT
+2445 NGAFSGCT

-2464 PSTIASDIF
+2464 PNTIASDIF

-2493 WKNASINNA
+2493 WKNVSINNA

-2507 EVLDKNKIDRQGI
+2507 EDLNKNKIDGQGI
-2520 VYTLDVTNGT
+2520 VYTLDITNGT

-2535 KSNSVGEGDLVNYNG
+2535 KSNSVGEGNLVNYNG

-2556 TATDI
+2556 TAKDI

-2569 DNEIY
+2569 DYEIY

-2596 FIGVYETANNPAVWE
+2596 FIGAYETANTPAVWE

-2617 ANIEGF
+2617 ANIKGF

-2650 VAMVYINDINV
+2650 VAMVYINDINI
-2661 NVKLYSRLIKAPS
+2661 NVKLYSRLIKAPA
-2674 NITEFTVREGTTVI
+2674 NVVDFTVKEGTTVI

-2797 RFDPETQEEII
+2797 RFDPETQEEIL
-2808 EKQEVSDKYPIYSGV
+2808 EKQEVSDKYPIYDGV

-2834 LQYPLAKTDTTYDMS
+2834 LQYPLAKTDATYDMS
-2849 KVDGS
+2849 KIDGS

-2868 LENIIMSD
+2868 LENIIMSN

-2949 LYCYPAGVERVVYTV
+2949 LYCYPAGIERVVYTV

-2975 FFGNTHLVRIIILNE
+2975 FFGNTHLARIIILNE

-3026 DEGVKAKFL
+3026 DQGVKAKFL

-3089 YIEGRGYYLST
+3089 YIDGRGYYLST

-3131 THKQTFYP
+3131 THKQMFYP

-3152 EPTIMGVS
+3152 EPTVMGVS

-3170 YDLNLAMYGESYFD
+3170 YDLNLAMYGDSYFD
-3184 SETGRT
+3184 SETGKT

-3200 GNIIGVDETV
+3200 GNIVGVDETV

-3231 TSCSLVQGD
+3231 TSCSLIQGD
-3240 KVLQT
+3240 KILQT

-3273 YAQLITKCGED
+3273 YAQLITKYGED
-3284 EKTQKTQLN
+3284 EKTQKIQLN

-3339 NTKINIVPY
+3339 NTKINIVPD
-3348 GDTVTVTLGSK
+3348 GDSVTVTLGSK

-3387 KFMGVVKGKEYS
+3387 KFMGIVEGKDYS

-3438 GAKGLLGRNA
+3438 GVKGLVGRNA

-3457 ASYLTSAIAKEN
+3457 ASYLTSAVAKEN
-3469 IKEGEVYSEAVGS
+3469 IKEGQVYSEAVGS

-3517 EIKGTISVGFK
+3517 EIKGAISVGFK

-3534 IWIIP
+3534 VWIIP

-3554 SLRIDKQNA
+3554 SLRVDKQNA

-3576 NLNVSLGVGCS
+3576 NLDVSLGVGCS

-3615 INGNVGWYV
+3615 INGKVGWYV

-3718 AEWSGSEWINIKLID
+3718 AEWSGSEWINVKLID

-3790 VEICK
+3790 MEICK
-3795 EEITKTSGYKYL
+3795 EEITKTFGYKYL
-3807 QNYAVVNGQQVV
+3807 QNYAVINGQQVM
-3819 VWAENSDNNMFGVS
+3819 VWVENSDNNMFGVS
-3833 PYNYVDANGN
+3833 PNNYVDANGN

-3853 IYTSIFDGNNWS
+3853 IYTSVFNGKNWS

-3908 LDGSEQVKLVQI
+3908 LDGSEQVKLVQVDD
-3920 AENEEIISILVKDG
+3920 NEEIISILVKDG

-3991 LVGIIYIKNNKDNN
+3991 LVGIIYTKNNKDNT
-4005 GTAIYGKFY
+4005 GTAIYGKFSE
-4014 DCDGWGEEVLIV
+4014 GSVWGEEVLVV

-4037 SVEVLNDN
+4037 SASMIGNYLHFT
-4045 IYISVDYI
+4045 IDYI
-4053 NGQGEFVQSSV
+4053 NGQGEFIQSSII
-4064 VQREIISDVDIQ
+4064 QREITSDVVIQ

-4084 KAYIIITNNGLKAAN
+4084 KAYITITNNGLKAAN

-4107 IKVLSGCSYVY
+4107 IRVLSGCSYVY

-4152 SDLRLVAKEVVL
+4152 SDLRIVAKEVVL

-4177 GNVVADAM
+4177 GNVVADAT

-4217 NVTVDSSIVKVGET
+4217 NVTVDSSIIKVGET

-4292 IEYTCDEDASI
+4292 IEYTCDADASI
-4303 HDVVYN
+4303 RDVVYN

-4320 EDNKTIVINK
+4320 KDNKTIVINK
-4330 QFIDGLGDGA
+4330 QFLDVLGNGA

-4352 EYKTSKI
+4352 EYKTSKT

-4389 TIIPKYIEETS
+4389 SIIPKYVEETS

-4438 NEDGKIDPISQTFE
+4438 NEDGKIDAISQTFE

-4458 VFREQTKEYVVTW
+4458 VFREQAKEYVVTW

-4536 NTETVSAWDKSFST
+4536 NTETVSAWDKSFMT

-4585 NIISVKGNVITI
+4585 NIISVNGNVIII

-4642 GVKIYEVGDANM
+4642 GVKIYEIGDANM